1 MANKKLTS
9 VVLKLHG
16 HYAGKTVTLN
26 GVKFREGKVKLHG
39 PTDEVES
46 LMLYLGKSYQAYP
59 EIEVKKYGTDEVQTV
74 TQSRGTDEVPSDLLQ
89 GGEGSSE
96 ETTHDLGGADDFTSY
111 DNGRIPGGSGSGEGD
126 RFEGTAQGKIDPVKL
141 KKVLESLSP
150 TDDSCWT
157 TLGLAKLDKVCTLY
171 GNEGVTRRD
180 VDAVWPDLNR
190 KLRMEQVL

>member
-9 VVLKLHG
+9 VTLKLHG
-16 HYAGKTVTLN
+16 HFAGKNVILN

-46 LMLYLGKSYQAYP
+46 LMNYLGKSYQAYP

-74 TQSRGTDEVPSDLLQ
+74 TQSGGTDQVPSDLLQ

-96 ETTHDLGGADDFTSY
+96 EPTHDLGGDDDFEPH
-111 DNGRIPGGSGSGEGD
+111 DNGRIPGGSGSGDEGD

-141 KKVLESLSP
+141 RKVLESLSP

-157 TLGLAKLDKVCTLY
+157 TLGLAKLDRVCTLY
-171 GNEGVTRRD
+171 GNEGITRRD
-180 VDAVWPDLNR
+180 VEAVWPDLNR
-190 KLRMEQVL
+190 KARME

>member
-1 MANKKLTS
+1 MSNKKLTS

-16 HYAGKTVTLN
+16 HFAGKTVTLN
-26 GVKFREGKVKLHG
+26 GVKFREGKVTLKG

-59 EIEVKKYGTDEVQTV
+59 EIEVKTYGTDEVQAV
-74 TQSRGTDEVPSDLLQ
+74 TQSGGTDPVPSDLLPDR
-89 GGEGSSE
+89 GESSE
-96 ETTHDLGGADDFTSY
+96 ETTHDLGGADDFDDDGS
-111 DNGRIPGGSGSGEGD
+111 GRIPSGPGQGEAD

-141 KKVLESLSP
+141 RKVLESLSP

-157 TLGLAKLDKVCTLY
+157 TLGFAKLDKVCTLY

-180 VDAVWPDLNR
+180 VEAVWPDLTR
-190 KLRMEQVL
+190 KLRME